1 MNRKRYPMKAACS
14 WLLALLLFSNLVQAQ
29 PANTYTF
36 TTGTGVSLE
45 TLSAPVVLVG
55 SGVDD
60 TPASAASAI
69 GFSFTINSNNYSN
82 FWVNANGLFGF
93 GTSPSTSYSNSI
105 TAPPSFP
112 ALMPWWDDMGT
123 GTNGNVQYQLL
134 GTSPNR
140 KLVVEWRVRNIG
152 ETGNYTKT
160 YQLWLFESNFA
171 IQFVYGT
178 GTAGSSA
185 SIGMSTSATEY
196 QSVTTT
202 SNTASTTTPANTQS
216 TFPASGRYYLFTPA
230 SCAGTPSPGNT
241 LASANPVCSGSAL
254 TLSMSTPPSSI
265 GITYRWQTSPDGST
279 WTNVAGAAGNNV
291 TLSANPTVATYY
303 RCRVTCSASGLNG
316 FSTPLL
322 VNVVNCYNMQNG
334 SLSNVCSARFYDS
347 GGLAAAYANAESYT
361 LTIYP
366 TPGNLLRVQ
375 FNSFVTE
382 SGYDYLSIYNGNST
396 AAPLLLN
403 TSGSTVPGTYT
414 SSAVDGSLTFRFTSD
429 LSITYAG
436 WDALLSCVSLPVCS
450 GTPTAG
456 TISGTSGLCAGGT
469 TTLTA
474 SGFSSGVSGL
484 SFQWEESDDNGVAD
498 PWANVVG
505 GSGANTN
512 SYTSPALS
520 VSRYYRMRVTCS
532 NGGGT
537 ATTSGYLVTA
547 NPLPIVAI
555 AANPGTTICGPGA
568 INLSASGADTYNWSP
583 ASGLNATTGAS
594 VTATL
599 SSSTSYTVVGTITA
613 TGCTATQSVS
623 LNLLPGYS
631 VNATANPVNICSG
644 GSAQLNAV
652 AQMPSSSYLLNP
664 ISPALV
670 STAGFATGPASD
682 DAIVGPITL
691 PFNFNFFGSS
701 EDSLYISSNGHI
713 IFGNSAPANQLAGLN
728 IPDATDP
735 DNVIALCWADLNPG
749 SSGSVTYGTVG
760 TAPNRIF
767 VISWNAVPFY
777 LQSGS
782 NVTGQ
787 IQLYEGSNVVEVH
800 ISVINRGASTSNT
813 VLGIEN
819 ATGSSGLAPASR
831 NGGTWSVSSPEAWR
845 FSPYVPSYTYAWTP
859 STGLDNPAIPMP
871 VASGVPGTT
880 VYTVTVTADGVC
892 TATATAL
899 VNEGVAL
906 SATASALPASVC
918 EGQSTQLSGA
928 ASGGGEPFAYSWS
941 DGVTEIGT
949 TQLLTITPPVGSSTY
964 YLTVTDAC
972 GGSTS
977 TTVVVTA
984 LPGPVLAL
992 QPVSAVYCGTPLALT
1007 ASSGGGTTFGWS
1019 PATGLNATTG
1029 SSVSASPATATT
1041 YTVTATATNGCTISG
1056 TIPITIGTP
1065 LTVSVGAD
1073 TTQGCAPFGSVLR
1086 ACVNPTFNTYT
1097 LDSAATDYS
1106 PVGSTAF
1113 IALSSADDGDAAV
1126 NLPFPFNFYGVN
1138 YTSIRVGSNGY
1149 IGMGTTPVTS
1159 LANQALPSA
1168 TAPNGIIALCWDDLL
1183 HSGLATGIDTF
1194 TVGTAPNRKFVVRYN
1209 AGAVA
1214 FYNIGSQTGSL
1225 GGKIVLHEGTGVIE
1239 VRIDVMNKGVR
1250 IDNQT
1255 LGIEDAAGLAA
1266 VTPPGKNNLDWL
1278 QSTPVT
1284 YRFTPAA
1291 QQCNNAGISFDWTPA
1306 ATLHATNL
1314 DTAVITGLNSTT
1326 IFTVTASNASGCSAQ
1341 DTVQIFVS
1349 PQAPTPVISSSG
1361 PLSFCPGGSVTL
1373 SSSSTAFPNYWS
1385 TGETTNSITVNTT
1398 QTVSV
1403 YSSDAFC
1410 PSGRAYVDVVRFD
1423 TVPPLINV
1431 SGGGLALCSG
1441 NRDLLSDGAPL
1452 FVAWSWSTSETSQ
1465 QITIMNP
1472 GTYAV
1477 AATDT
1482 NGCVTHAEIT
1492 FTAGVAPVA
1501 PVISTL
1507 SSLSVCNNEYVT
1519 IDSDIPDGLTWFPT
1533 FDNTPSIAYNLSP
1546 PGVYDFYVSRDSLG
1560 CTSESNHLVF
1570 TVNPTP
1576 EVYFF
1581 LPADS
1586 ACVGDVITLN
1596 GSGLSNVS
1604 SISFN
1609 GTPVSVFSVL
1619 DDYTI
1624 QVTVPVGATSGGI
1637 TLTDGS
1643 TGCAGVSPL
1652 FSIKEVCGVSV
1663 NLKVWLQGYC
1673 LPTPFGGSMMPVW
1686 TQQMRSDLG
1695 NGNPGSPAGT
1705 ETDLV
1710 YVGLYD
1716 DNHVLQFEDSVMI
1729 MTDGT
1734 GRIDLPAAFNGNSY
1748 YLLIKHRSHVAIRSA
1763 GLVLMSPVVTYDFTL
1778 SESQADNNGSNFG
1791 MTQLSNG
1798 KWAMWVGDV
1807 TQDGFVG
1814 GDDVGSVDNDNLLGI
1829 YLEYR
1834 NSDVTG
1840 DGFVGGDDV
1849 GAVDNNNLLGVYY
1862 FYP

>member
-1 MNRKRYPMKAACS
+1 
-14 WLLALLLFSNLVQAQ
+14 
-29 PANTYTF
+29 
-36 TTGTGVSLE
+36 
-45 TLSAPVVLVG
+45 
-55 SGVDD
+55 
-60 TPASAASAI
+60 
-69 GFSFTINSNNYSN
+69 
-82 FWVNANGLFGF
+82 
-93 GTSPSTSYSNSI
+93 
-105 TAPPSFP
+105 
-112 ALMPWWDDMGT
+112 
-123 GTNGNVQYQLL
+123 
-134 GTSPNR
+134 
-140 KLVVEWRVRNIG
+140 
-152 ETGNYTKT
+152 
-160 YQLWLFESNFA
+160 
-171 IQFVYGT
+171 
-178 GTAGSSA
+178 
-185 SIGMSTSATEY
+185 
-196 QSVTTT
+196 
-202 SNTASTTTPANTQS
+202 
-216 TFPASGRYYLFTPA
+216 
-230 SCAGTPSPGNT
+230 
-241 LASANPVCSGSAL
+241 
-254 TLSMSTPPSSI
+254 
-265 GITYRWQTSPDGST
+265 
-279 WTNVAGAAGNNV
+279 
-291 TLSANPTVATYY
+291 
-303 RCRVTCSASGLNG
+303 
-316 FSTPLL
+316 
-322 VNVVNCYNMQNG
+322 
-334 SLSNVCSARFYDS
+334 
-347 GGLAAAYANAESYT
+347 
-361 LTIYP
+361 
-366 TPGNLLRVQ
+366 
-375 FNSFVTE
+375 
-382 SGYDYLSIYNGNST
+382 
-396 AAPLLLN
+396 
-403 TSGSTVPGTYT
+403 
-414 SSAVDGSLTFRFTSD
+414 
-429 LSITYAG
+429 
-436 WDALLSCVSLPVCS
+436 
-450 GTPTAG
+450 
-456 TISGTSGLCAGGT
+456 
-469 TTLTA
+469 
-474 SGFSSGVSGL
+474 
-484 SFQWEESDDNGVAD
+484 
-498 PWANVVG
+498 
-505 GSGANTN
+505 
-512 SYTSPALS
+512 
-520 VSRYYRMRVTCS
+520 
-532 NGGGT
+532 
-537 ATTSGYLVTA
+537 
-547 NPLPIVAI
+547 
-555 AANPGTTICGPGA
+555 
-568 INLSASGADTYNWSP
+568 
-583 ASGLNATTGAS
+583 
-594 VTATL
+594 
-599 SSSTSYTVVGTITA
+599 
-613 TGCTATQSVS
+613 
-623 LNLLPGYS
+623 
-631 VNATANPVNICSG
+631 
-644 GSAQLNAV
+644 
-652 AQMPSSSYLLNP
+652 
-664 ISPALV
+664 
-670 STAGFATGPASD
+670 
-682 DAIVGPITL
+682 
-691 PFNFNFFGSS
+691 
-701 EDSLYISSNGHI
+701 
-713 IFGNSAPANQLAGLN
+713 
-728 IPDATDP
+728 
-735 DNVIALCWADLNPG
+735 
-749 SSGSVTYGTVG
+749 
-760 TAPNRIF
+760 
-767 VISWNAVPFY
+767 
-777 LQSGS
+777 
-782 NVTGQ
+782 
-787 IQLYEGSNVVEVH
+787 
-800 ISVINRGASTSNT
+800 
-813 VLGIEN
+813 
-819 ATGSSGLAPASR
+819 
-831 NGGTWSVSSPEAWR
+831 
-845 FSPYVPSYTYAWTP
+845 
-859 STGLDNPAIPMP
+859 
-871 VASGVPGTT
+871 
-880 VYTVTVTADGVC
+880 ADGVC

-964 YLTVTDAC
+964 YLTVADAC

-1041 YTVTATATNGCTISG
+1041 YTVTATATNGCTISA

-1113 IALSSADDGDAAV
+1113 ITLSSADDGDAAV

-1278 QSTPVT
+1278 QSTPRT

-1291 QQCNNAGISFDWTPA
+1291 QQCNNTGISFDWTPA

-1314 DTAVITGLNSTT
+1314 DTAIITGLNSTT

-1452 FVAWSWSTSETSQ
+1452 FVAWSWSTAETSQ

-1652 FSIKEVCGVSV
+1652 FNLKQVCGSNVQ
-1663 NLKVWLQGYC
+1663 LTLFLQGYYAS
-1673 LPTPFGGSMMPVW
+1673 GGMIPSLFN
-1686 TQQMRSDLG
+1686 SGLSA
-1695 NGNPGSPAGT
+1695 NP
-1705 ETDLV
+1705 
-1710 YVGLYD
+1710 D
-1716 DNHVLQFEDSVMI
+1716 DCDSV
-1729 MTDGT
+1729 T
-1734 GRIDLPAAFNGNSY
+1734 
-1748 YLLIKHRSHVAIRSA
+1748 VC
-1763 GLVLMSPVVTYDFTL
+1763 LMDPVTYSEVECAQGILQSDGSLSLSFAASGSYFLKVMHRNTLQTWSAAPVSIAGSVSYDF
-1778 SESQADNNGSNFG
+1778 SADNNLSYGPNMTEVEPGIWALWSGDINQDELIEASDYALVENDVAAFQFG
-1791 MTQLSNG
+1791 Y
-1798 KWAMWVGDV
+1798 VV
-1807 TQDGFVG
+1807 TDL
-1814 GDDVGSVDNDNLLGI
+1814 N
-1829 YLEYR
+1829 
-1834 NSDVTG
+1834 G
-1840 DGFVGGDDV
+1840 DGLVEATDYSRIE
-1849 GAVDNNNLLGVYY
+1849 NNMPMFL
-1862 FYP
+1862 FAAHP